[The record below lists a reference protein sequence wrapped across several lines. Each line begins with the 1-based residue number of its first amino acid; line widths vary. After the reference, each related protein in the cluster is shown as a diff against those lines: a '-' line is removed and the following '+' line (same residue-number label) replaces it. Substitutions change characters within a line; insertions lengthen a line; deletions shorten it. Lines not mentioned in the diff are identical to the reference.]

1 MSILSTQKAR
11 AAGARAPGA
20 AGAGGPARRRPL
32 QPPGLAWILP
42 ALVVSVG
49 IIYYCIGYTG
59 FISTL
64 NWDGVSPD
72 PVHVGMA
79 NYSQALSDGLFWAT
93 IRHTALFFVVTFGV
107 QSILGIVLA
116 ALLHSNVR
124 LGVLYKV
131 VIFIPVVLAPAIMAP
146 VFRQIFSGAGQ
157 FNWLLQHIGLGS
169 LAQPWLAQSSTALG
183 IVMFVHI
190 WEWTGMSF
198 ILYFSAMGQVD
209 PEVVEAARI
218 DGAGNVRM
226 LVSIILPS
234 ILGTVVALAI
244 LNLIGALKLFDIP
257 FLLTLGGPNFATEFL
272 GTFIYR
278 EIVPLGVLGYG
289 GSLSIILLVLAVG
302 TTLVIRV
309 RGREKGG
316 V

>member
-1 MSILSTQKAR
+1 
-11 AAGARAPGA
+11 
-20 AGAGGPARRRPL
+20 
-32 QPPGLAWILP
+32 
-42 ALVVSVG
+42 LVVSVG

-79 NYSQALSDGLFWAT
+79 NYSQALSDGVFWAT

-116 ALLHSNVR
+116 ALLHSKVR

-131 VIFIPVVLAPAIMAP
+131 VIFVPVVLAPAIMAP

-183 IVMFVHI
+183 VVMFVNI